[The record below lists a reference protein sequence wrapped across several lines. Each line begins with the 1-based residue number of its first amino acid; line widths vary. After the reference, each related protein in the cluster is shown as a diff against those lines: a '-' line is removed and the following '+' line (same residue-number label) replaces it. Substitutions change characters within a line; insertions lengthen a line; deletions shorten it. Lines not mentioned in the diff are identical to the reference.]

1 MIPRSAMQRETETA
15 LETVVPFR
23 AAPARLGTATM
34 VRTTLVAAS
43 VQSLR
48 ARGLYERYA
57 TRLGEADR
65 NELAT
70 AVAGQWIPMSLAAAH
85 YRACESLRLCAGE
98 QLDIAVKV
106 GMHLH
111 GTFLGAMLRMARTVG
126 VTPWGALA
134 YTDKLYGRLFQ
145 GGGIAVTRIGPKDAR
160 VDLVGNALCE
170 TEYFRVGVR
179 GVYQAALELFCERL
193 SMHEIPR
200 RYSGLDMAVRIA
212 WA

>member
-1 MIPRSAMQRETETA
+1 MKDQFAMERETA

-23 AAPARLGTATM
+23 ATPSRMGTATM
-34 VRTTLVAAS
+34 VRSTLVAAS
-43 VQSLR
+43 IQSLR

-57 TRLGEADR
+57 VRLAEADR

-70 AVAGQWIPMSLAAAH
+70 AVAGLWIPMSLAAAH
-85 YRACESLRLCAGE
+85 YGACESLRLCPGE
-98 QLDIAVKV
+98 QLDIALKV

-134 YTDKLYGRLFQ
+134 YTDKLYERLFR

-160 VDLVGNALCE
+160 VDLVGNPLCE

-193 SMHEIPR
+193 STQEIPR
-200 RYSGLDMAVRIA
+200 RYSGLDMAVRIS

>member
-1 MIPRSAMQRETETA
+1 MECETA
-15 LETVVPFR
+15 PEPVVPFR
-23 AAPARLGTATM
+23 AARSRMGIASM
-34 VRTTLVAAS
+34 VRSTLVAAS
-43 VQSLR
+43 IQSLR
-48 ARGLYERYA
+48 ARGHHDRYA
-57 TRLGEADR
+57 RLLGEADR
-65 NELAT
+65 NELAI
-70 AVAGQWIPMSLAAAH
+70 AVSGVWIPMPLAAAH
-85 YRACESLRLCAGE
+85 YRACESLRLCVGE
-98 QLDIAVKV
+98 QLDVALKV

-134 YTDKLYGRLFQ
+134 YTDKLYERLFR
-145 GGGIAVTRIGPKDAR
+145 GGGIAVTRVGPKDAR
-160 VDLVGNALCE
+160 VNLVGNPLCE

-193 SMHEIPR
+193 STHEIPR

>member
-1 MIPRSAMQRETETA
+1 MEREETA

-23 AAPARLGTATM
+23 ATPSRMGTATM
-34 VRTTLVAAS
+34 VRSTLVAAS
-43 VQSLR
+43 IQSLR
-48 ARGLYERYA
+48 ARGLYDRYA
-57 TRLGEADR
+57 VRLAEADR

-70 AVAGQWIPMSLAAAH
+70 AVAGLWIPMSLAAAH
-85 YRACESLRLCAGE
+85 YGACESLRLCPGE
-98 QLDIAVKV
+98 QLDIALKV
-106 GMHLH
+106 GMRLH

-134 YTDKLYGRLFQ
+134 YTDKLYERLFR
-145 GGGIAVTRIGPKDAR
+145 GGGIAVTRVGPKDAR
-160 VDLVGNALCE
+160 VDMVGNPLCQ

-193 SMHEIPR
+193 TTREIPR
-200 RYSGLDMAVRIA
+200 RYPGLDMGVRIS

>member
-1 MIPRSAMQRETETA
+1 MERETA

-23 AAPARLGTATM
+23 ATPSRMGIATV
-34 VRTTLVAAS
+34 VRSTLVSAS

-48 ARGLYERYA
+48 ARGLYDRYA
-57 TRLGEADR
+57 LRLAEADR
-65 NELAT
+65 NELAS
-70 AVAGQWIPMSLAAAH
+70 AVAGVWIPMSLAAAH
-85 YRACESLRLCAGE
+85 YRACESLRLCVGE
-98 QLDIAVKV
+98 QLDIALKV

-134 YTDKLYGRLFQ
+134 YTDKLYERLFR
-145 GGGIAVTRIGPKDAR
+145 GGGIAVTRVGPKDAR
-160 VDLVGNALCE
+160 VDLVGNPLCQ

-193 SMHEIPR
+193 TTHEIAR
-200 RYSGLDMAVRIA
+200 RYSELDMAVRIS